1 MSILIDSRVGSKDLV
16 KPLGSISKLAVLEFA
31 DAMFVGGGEGNKPV
45 FVGIE
50 IKTVKDAL
58 SCVASGRF
66 AGHQLPGLV
75 KEYDIVYLLIEGPW
89 RANREGLLEV
99 PYGKR
104 WRTVNLGSRFFMWRD
119 FELWLTSME
128 SMGGLRMRF
137 PYSRKETV
145 ETIKLLYR
153 WWTHKDWGEHRSH
166 LAANKS
172 SSVLGVKH
180 SLKRRIAAQ
189 LDGVG
194 ETRSK
199 AVAEYFPSIFEM
211 ITAPVD
217 EWMEIAGVGEKTAER
232 VVKELDGD
240 RCFNA
245 PNWGK

>member
-1 MSILIDSRVGSKDLV
+1 VILVDSRVGSKDLV

-31 DAMFVGGGEGNKPV
+31 DAMFVGGGEGDKPV

-58 SCVASGRF
+58 SCVSSGRF

-75 KEYDIVYLLIEGPW
+75 KAYDVIYLLIEGAW
-89 RANREGLLEV
+89 RADREGLLEV

-104 WRTVNLGSRFFMWRD
+104 WRTVNLGRRYFMWRD

-128 SMGGLRMRF
+128 SMGGLRLRF

-145 ETIKLLYR
+145 ETIRLLHR

-166 LAANKS
+166 LVANKS
-172 SSVLGVKH
+172 GGVLGVRH

-199 AVAEYFPSIFEM
+199 AVAEHFNTIGEM
-211 ITAPVD
+211 FVAQPE
-217 EWMEIAGVGEKTAER
+217 EWMEIDGIGKVTAEK
-232 VVKELDGD
+232 VVKELE
-240 RCFNA
+240 
-245 PNWGK
+245 